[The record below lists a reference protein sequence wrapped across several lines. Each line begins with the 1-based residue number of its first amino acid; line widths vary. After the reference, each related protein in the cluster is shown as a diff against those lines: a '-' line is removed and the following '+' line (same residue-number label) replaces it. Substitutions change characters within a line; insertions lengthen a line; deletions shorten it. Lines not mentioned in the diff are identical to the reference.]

1 MDLARNALTM
11 RGEQIHIADWP
22 TVSALTHNPHSGIFD
37 DVSEAAARHHAL
49 AGLTFV
55 INVQSRIDEDTLEKV
70 GLVDRAAAPLSA
82 TEKPHDALH
91 GCCLLYTSDAAD
103 DLLCVD
109 LGGRRI

>member
-70 GLVDRAAAPLSA
+70 GLVDRAAATTA
-82 TEKPHDALH
+82 TLNRPAFAGDSNL
-91 GCCLLYTSDAAD
+91 
-103 DLLCVD
+103 
-109 LGGRRI
+109 